1 MPRRPRAAAVT
12 AAAVLIAAALL
23 AACSS
28 SSDDA
33 TTKAASGST
42 TTTTAGAGG
51 GSTTTAA
58 VAPGDPVPSAGC
70 GTTKV
75 RSVVAE
81 RQYLDD
87 SDRWW
92 LLTTPLEHDGA
103 TPIPLVLDFHGLME
117 GAEVHSKMTGFG
129 EFALDH
135 GFAVA
140 MPQGSGTPIHWAV
153 NPDPAT
159 NEDLAYAAGM
169 LDQLEASLCIDTSR
183 VYATGLSNG
192 AFFSSVLAC
201 TMADRFAAVAPV
213 AGIIHPG
220 GCEPSR
226 PVPILAFHGTEDPI
240 LLFNGGVGPRLGNI
254 ISGNTDDEPPLPKA
268 DLNGPGYPA
277 SAQEW
282 AETDGCDPTPT
293 ESKVTDTITER
304 RWSCPAGVEVLF
316 DIIAGGG
323 HSWPGSAFSEKAGKL
338 VGATDMSI
346 DADQVIWDFF
356 QRHRLP
362 D

>member
-1 MPRRPRAAAVT
+1 MPRRPRAAAV
-12 AAAVLIAAALL
+12 AVAVLIGVALL
-23 AACSS
+23 ASCSS

-33 TTKAASGST
+33 TTEADAGPT
-42 TTTTAGAGG
+42 TTAPAGATTTTAGRADGV
-51 GSTTTAA
+51 AA
-58 VAPGDPVPSAGC
+58 GDPVPSAGC
-70 GTTKV
+70 GTTRV
-75 RSVVAE
+75 RSVVLE
-81 RQYLDD
+81 KQYLDD

-92 LLTTPLEHDGA
+92 LLTTPLEHDGT
-103 TPIPLVLDFHGLME
+103 TPVPLVLDFHGLME
-117 GAEVHSKMTGFG
+117 GAEVHSHMTGFG
-129 EFALDH
+129 EFALNH

-140 MPQGSGTPIHWAV
+140 MPQGSGTPIHWTV
-153 NPDPAT
+153 NPDPA
-159 NEDLAYAAGM
+159 NNPDLAYATGM
-169 LDQLEASLCIDTSR
+169 LDQLEASLCVDTSR

-213 AGIIHPG
+213 AGIIHPS
-220 GCEPSR
+220 GCTPSR
-226 PVPILAFHGTEDPI
+226 PVPILAFHGTDDPI

-254 ISGNTDDEPPLPKA
+254 MNGDTETEPPLPKA

-277 SAQEW
+277 SAQDW

-304 RWSCPAGVEVLF
+304 RWSCPDGVEVLF
-316 DIIAGGG
+316 DIIEGGG